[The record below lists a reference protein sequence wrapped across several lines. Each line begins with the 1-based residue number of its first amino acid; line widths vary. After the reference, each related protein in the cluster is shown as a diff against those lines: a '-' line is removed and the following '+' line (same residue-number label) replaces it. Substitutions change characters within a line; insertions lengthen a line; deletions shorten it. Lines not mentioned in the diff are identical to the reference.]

1 MISNCDDKLVCL
13 ELLTTRPL
21 LQHFLVLALPH
32 LFCSWLLPTARSSGN
47 RRICGASVFSCQQ
60 SLVWKLHTPRIRCT
74 NQSICWGSEQVYSV
88 MSVPIWRFATT
99 PNQICQTMQQQF
111 WGRKLSC
118 NCLLVGQVVISPP
131 HSDLWPLEGRPDA
144 GFFYNAAAPDDNSCE
159 VWLRCGVEL

>member
-1 MISNCDDKLVCL
+1 MLMISNCDKMLMISNCDDKLVCL

-21 LQHFLVLALPH
+21 LQHLLVLALPH

-74 NQSICWGSEQVYSV
+74 NQPICWGSEQVYSV

-99 PNQICQTMQQQF
+99 PNQICLTMEQQL
-111 WGRKLSC
+111 WEKAVSGWSGGHLSSS
-118 NCLLVGQVVISPP
+118 LWSLISPGSP
-131 HSDLWPLEGRPDA
+131 
-144 GFFYNAAAPDDNSCE
+144 
-159 VWLRCGVEL
+159 RCCFL